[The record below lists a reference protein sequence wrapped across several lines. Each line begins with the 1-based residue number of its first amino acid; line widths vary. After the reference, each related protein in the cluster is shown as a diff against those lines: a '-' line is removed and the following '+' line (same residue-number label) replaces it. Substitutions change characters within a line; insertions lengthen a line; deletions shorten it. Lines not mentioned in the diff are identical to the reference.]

1 VAFVYPRAVR
11 LRIGLVTVLL
21 LLALPAVA
29 QAAEVSLTLA
39 SPAGVRL
46 GSATNMT
53 GRVTHADAPLPGRTV
68 VLEVKRHPYEGP
80 WRRSGISDVTDSE
93 GRFAFSRRFNRN
105 HRVRARVV
113 DVPYSADL
121 FSPRREAFVLPAF
134 TLSFEE
140 RPRSRVHLRQVY
152 RVPRDVKLSAPT
164 RFYLGPCNI
173 DGNRCTARFAKLRA
187 EAKTKRLRAGRYVAQ
202 ATVRLPKS
210 FQGRFQYLSC
220 FRYSPGSG
228 MGDPDQTCPRRF
240 ARVG

>member
-1 VAFVYPRAVR
+1 VG
-11 LRIGLVTVLL
+11 LRIGLIAVLL
-21 LLALPAVA
+21 ALALPAVA
-29 QAAEVSLTLA
+29 QAAEVSLSLA

-46 GSATNMT
+46 GSATNVS
-53 GRVTHADAPLPGRTV
+53 GRVTHAGAPLPGRTV
-68 VLEVKRHPYEGP
+68 VLEAKRYPFDGR
-80 WRRSGISDVTDSE
+80 WRRSGSRDVTDGD
-93 GRFAFSRRFNRN
+93 GRFAFSRSFNRN

-121 FSPRREAFVLPAF
+121 FSPRRTAFVLPAF

-140 RPRSRVHLRQVY
+140 RPKSRVHLRQVY

-164 RFYLGPCNI
+164 RFYVGPCNLE
-173 DGNRCTARFAKLRA
+173 GNRCTARFAKLRA

-210 FQGRFQYLSC
+210 FHGRFQYLSC

-228 MGDPDQTCPRRF
+228 MGDPKQTCPRKF